1 MKRFHFLI
9 IIAFVIMFL
18 TGCRSNA
25 SEPTREFYTNFSI
38 GKIVEDNETYLLEGA
53 IDSSGTLLPGSRV
66 LIGSESGPPEPF
78 IQRYEEISFYIDKE
92 NQEAFLSAVK
102 LDVQQAITD
111 SGAIV
116 EGYGQGGGDDTD
128 YFSFDYTHD
137 QIFGTIH
144 VWAVNSP
151 DSRMNIIVLLTED

>member
-1 MKRFHFLI
+1 MKRFHILI
-9 IIAFVIMFL
+9 IVVFVILLL

-38 GKIVEDNETYLLEGA
+38 GKIVEDNQTYLLEGA
-53 IDSSGTLLPGSRV
+53 MVTSGVFLPSSRV

-78 IQRYEEISFYIDKE
+78 IQRYEEISFTIDQA

-111 SGAIV
+111 SGATV
-116 EGYGQGGGDDTD
+116 QGYGQGGGDDTY
-128 YFSFDYTHD
+128 YFSYDYSHD

>member
-9 IIAFVIMFL
+9 IVVFVIMFL
-18 TGCRSNA
+18 TGCRSND

-53 IDSSGTLLPGSRV
+53 IDSSGALFPGSRV

-78 IQRYEEISFYIDKE
+78 IQRYEEISFQINE
-92 NQEAFLSAVK
+92 NDHEAFVSAVK
-102 LDVQQAITD
+102 MDIQQAITD
-111 SGAIV
+111 SGASV
-116 EGYGQGGGDDTD
+116 EGYSQGGGDDTN

>member
-1 MKRFHFLI
+1 MKRFHFQI
-9 IIAFVIMFL
+9 IIVFVIMFL
-18 TGCRSNA
+18 MGCRSNA

-38 GKIVEDNETYLLEGA
+38 GKIVENNETYLLEGA
-53 IDSSGTLLPGSRV
+53 IDSSGALLPGSRV

-78 IQRYEEISFYIDKE
+78 IQRYEEISFQINE
-92 NQEAFLSAVK
+92 NGQEEFVSAVK
-102 LDVQQAITD
+102 MDIQQAITD
-111 SGAIV
+111 SGAVV
-116 EGYGQGGGDDTD
+116 EGYGQGGGEDTD

-137 QIFGTIH
+137 QIYGTIH

>member
-1 MKRFHFLI
+1 MKRCHILI
-9 IIAFVIMFL
+9 IVVLVILFL

-38 GKIVEDNETYLLEGA
+38 GKIVENNDAYLLDSA
-53 IDSSGTLLPGSRV
+53 IDSSGALLPSSRV

-78 IQRYEEISFYIDKE
+78 IQRYEEISFFIDPN

-102 LDVQQAITD
+102 ADTQHAITD

-116 EGYGQGGGDDTD
+116 EGDGQGGGDDTD
-128 YFSFDYTHD
+128 YFSYDYSQD
-137 QIFGTIH
+137 QIYGTIH